1 MNLKK
6 LLLLPIG
13 LIVSAAG
20 CAGIGPN
27 ATYYMGTTSFH
38 YDPSYSPYMVKL
50 NGIEIGGGG
59 GGMNTSAVKLGPQ
72 DIKWKDA
79 KTGEIHT
86 AKNQVTLTKNE
97 LKGMKYLAVHLY
109 PDDTV
114 EFTTS
119 NQWPNAT
126 EKGLKWQDQMR
137 KTIKK

>member
-59 GGMNTSAVKLGPQ
+59 MNTSAVKLGPQ

-109 PDDTV
+109 PDDTI

-119 NQWPNAT
+119 NAWPDST
-126 EKGLKWQDQMR
+126 EKGLKWR
-137 KTIKK
+137 EKLRNNGAK

>member
-59 GGMNTSAVKLGPQ
+59 GMNTSAVKLGPQ

-109 PDDTV
+109 PDDTI

-119 NQWPNAT
+119 NAWPDST
-126 EKGLKWQDQMR
+126 EKGLKWR
-137 KTIKK
+137 EKLRNNGAK

>member
-86 AKNQVTLTKNE
+86 AKNQVTLTKDD

-114 EFTTS
+114 EITTS
-119 NQWPNAT
+119 NAWPDST
-126 EKGLKWQDQMR
+126 EKGLKWR
-137 KTIKK
+137 EKLRNNGAK